1 MPPVLLNILPN
12 VYWFYNTGNN
22 TGNNASNNA
31 SNNAINNFKIELK
44 KNMEYYKI
52 TTLIDLDEK
61 ANTFWGKSLEYTN
74 DIKIQLEKEE
84 FSKLLLLL
92 KKINEVIKTGY
103 LSNQPV
109 IITTYKPE
117 YIELGLVIWLYF
129 FNTNA
134 GISFDNIIKLMTIK
148 VIGNI
153 ILTDTIKKF
162 LAFINLNQIKT
173 I

>member
-1 MPPVLLNILPN
+1 MSPVLINILPN
-12 VYWFYNTGNN
+12 IYWFYNTGNN
-22 TGNNASNNA
+22 TSTSNNA
-31 SNNAINNFKIELK
+31 SNNFKIELK

-61 ANTFWGKSLEYTN
+61 VSTFWGKSLEYTN

-109 IITTYKPE
+109 IITSYKSE
-117 YIELGLVIWLYF
+117 YIELGLTIWLYF
-129 FNTNA
+129 FNINA
-134 GISFDNIIKLMTIK
+134 GISFDNIIKLMAIK